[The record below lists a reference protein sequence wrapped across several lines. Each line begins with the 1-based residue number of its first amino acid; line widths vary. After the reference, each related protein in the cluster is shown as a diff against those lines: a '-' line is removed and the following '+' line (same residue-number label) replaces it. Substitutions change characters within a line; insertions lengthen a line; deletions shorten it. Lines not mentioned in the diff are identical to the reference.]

1 MPLCDRKIISTA
13 TLAIVRRRPWLETKI
28 GFIAVTPFRGY
39 IWYRPM
45 EGKTGDRTTALQNR
59 YNKRLKL
66 YLNERSITG
75 EIIMANFLFLLK
87 SFCYE
92 TEYKFLRE

>member
-1 MPLCDRKIISTA
+1 
-13 TLAIVRRRPWLETKI
+13 
-28 GFIAVTPFRGY
+28 
-39 IWYRPM
+39 M